1 MPRLIM
7 HLDMDAFFAAV
18 EQRDNAAYRGRPVIV
33 GAEPGKRGVVSTCS
47 YEARA
52 FGVRS
57 AMPISEAWRRCPQAV
72 YVRPDMRKYSAVSDR
87 LMHLLETISPVVEP
101 ASIDEAFLDVTGL
114 ERILGSPTDIGR
126 RTKERVWRE
135 LGLTASVGI
144 APNRPIAKLASDYR
158 KPDGLTVVADDEVIE
173 FLSPL
178 PVGKLPGV
186 GVKGQQVCARLGLRT
201 IGELREFG
209 LAGLQHEFGVKTGQ
223 YLFDRSSG
231 LGSDEVGALAPRKS
245 LSKEVTFEK
254 DVSDTSVIHDTL
266 LRLAEEVG
274 HGLRQEGS
282 AGRTA
287 TLKIRLANFET
298 HTRQRHLEE
307 ATDSDRVIFR
317 EAWGLFEASGFAGRS
332 IRLIGLGVSGLTA
345 PGRQGG
351 LFEAPAGNPV
361 RERKLFEAVDRIR
374 ERHGSNS
381 IALGGLRKSKKPET
395 DE

>member
-1 MPRLIM
+1 MSRLIM

-18 EQRDNAAYRGRPVIV
+18 EQRDNPAYRGRPVIV

-57 AMPISEAWRRCPQAV
+57 AMPISEAWRRCPKGV
-72 YVRPDMRKYSAVSDR
+72 YLRPDMEKYAAVSDR
-87 LMHLLETISPVVEP
+87 LMQLLETVSPVVEP

-114 ERILGSPTDIGR
+114 EKILGSPLDIGR
-126 RTKERVWRE
+126 HTKELVRRE
-135 LGLTASVGI
+135 LALTASIGI

-158 KPDGLTVVADDEVIE
+158 KPDGLTIIAADEVLG

-178 PVGKLPGV
+178 PVGKLAGV
-186 GVKGQQVCARLGLRT
+186 GVKGQQVCVRLGLKT
-201 IGELREFG
+201 IGDLREFG
-209 LAGLQHEFGVKTGQ
+209 LPGLQREFGVKTGH
-223 YLFDRSSG
+223 YLYDRARG
-231 LGSDEVGALAPRKS
+231 LGSDEVGMCAPRKS

-254 DVSDTSVIHDTL
+254 DVSDTAILHDTL
-266 LRLAEEVG
+266 LRLAEDVG
-274 HGLRQEGS
+274 RGLRQEGK

-307 ATDSDRVIFR
+307 ATDSDRIIFR
-317 EAWGLFEASGFAGRS
+317 EAWNLFQCTGFAGRT
-332 IRLIGLGVSGLTA
+332 IRLIGIGMSGLTDMR
-345 PGRQGG
+345 GQGA
-351 LFEAPAGNPV
+351 LFEGGKDSSNK
-361 RERKLFEAVDRIR
+361 ESKLFEAIDRIR
-374 ERHGSNS
+374 KRHGSGS
-381 IALGGLRKSKKPET
+381 IGLGGLRKPGKT